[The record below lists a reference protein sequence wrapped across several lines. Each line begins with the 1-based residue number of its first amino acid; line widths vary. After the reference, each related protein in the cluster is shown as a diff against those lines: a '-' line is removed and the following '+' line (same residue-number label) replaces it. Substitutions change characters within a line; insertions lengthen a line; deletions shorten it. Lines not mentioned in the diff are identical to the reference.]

1 MSLNFDNLMKK
12 FYDDPMLGLQQEDA
26 PANSVAGGGVSL
38 PPDAVMDKKKK
49 KEKKPYDGR
58 TKEARRFYKRMTELK
73 AKREMKKQS
82 KLAAKVQE
90 NTINR
95 EHEYLLAEDN
105 VDVLKNIVK
114 NKQKWPVSDKLYEET
129 GIRTFGDIHKK
140 YDIFEEHIIPVDLR
154 LRTGIF
160 KIKQNYSKE
169 ELYEWFYDTL
179 NLVYKLQSEHDEST
193 NGGKLAETLLPEE
206 LHQKDKWEKLN

>member
-1 MSLNFDNLMKK
+1 MITFNNIPDQIYSA
-12 FYDDPMLGLQQEDA
+12 FYNKANGDD
-26 PANSVAGGGVSL
+26 
-38 PPDAVMDKKKK
+38 
-49 KEKKPYDGR
+49 
-58 TKEARRFYKRMTELK
+58 
-73 AKREMKKQS
+73 
-82 KLAAKVQE
+82 KV
-90 NTINR
+90 TINFLNR
-95 EHEYLLAEDN
+95 LLRDF
-105 VDVLKNIVK
+105 DNIVK

-193 NGGKLAETLLPEE
+193 NGGKLAEMLLPEE
-206 LHQKDKWEKLN
+206 LHRKDKWEKLN